1 MYANSR
7 NKIIWSEVLLTR
19 GSVIVMREN
28 FNLNLNTSLS
38 LEQEFKMRI
47 FQESVATMN
56 PQEARSLLLEASKLL
71 MVKDNIIKGLIR
83 KELE

>member
-1 MYANSR
+1 
-7 NKIIWSEVLLTR
+7 
-19 GSVIVMREN
+19 MREN
-28 FNLNLNTSLS
+28 FNTSLS

-47 FQESVATMN
+47 FQKSVATMD

-83 KELE
+83 KELD

>member
-1 MYANSR
+1 M
-7 NKIIWSEVLLTR
+7 
-19 GSVIVMREN
+19 GEN
-28 FNLNLNTSLS
+28 NLDLSLNTSLS

-71 MVKDNIIKGLIR
+71 MVKDNIIKGLIK
-83 KELE
+83 KELK

>member
-1 MYANSR
+1 
-7 NKIIWSEVLLTR
+7 
-19 GSVIVMREN
+19 MREN
-28 FNLNLNTSLS
+28 NFDLNLNTSLS

-47 FQESVATMN
+47 FQESVETMN

-71 MVKDNIIKGLIR
+71 MVKDNIIKGLIK